1 MAGCLVGGPYVGW
14 LDFFPFRQYRWS
26 LSRKKVEGK
35 IPHPDPEH
43 GSLLGHPDVRGSRL
57 SAVLCS
63 GPKVKTGRLPAVSFL
78 SLNSKHGTEHLWK
91 LEFRVPMEHK
101 PSSRPT
107 AGHRPSH
114 YFCPSPKYLRPS
126 ALCLSS
132 SHYKLL
138 ALVTKK
144 RPLVVNPDVR
154 QGWKPCFN
162 PRRNR
167 CLYKDDPASN
177 SFIGCFFD
185 ISLAGLWVNSK
196 SLLILILISSNWDNN
211 ERISLFSISSVGKK
225 NFLCFDRYATNLS
238 LL

>member
-1 MAGCLVGGPYVGW
+1 MSAGWISFL
-14 LDFFPFRQYRWS
+14 LDSTGDRSAGRRWKVKS
-26 LSRKKVEGK
+26 LTLILSMDLCR
-35 IPHPDPEH
+35 
-43 GSLLGHPDVRGSRL
+43 GHPDVRGSRL

-138 ALVTKK
+138 ALVTKNA
-144 RPLVVNPDVR
+144 P
-154 QGWKPCFN
+154 
-162 PRRNR
+162 
-167 CLYKDDPASN
+167 
-177 SFIGCFFD
+177 
-185 ISLAGLWVNSK
+185 
-196 SLLILILISSNWDNN
+196 
-211 ERISLFSISSVGKK
+211 
-225 NFLCFDRYATNLS
+225 
-238 LL
+238 

>member
-14 LDFFPFRQYRWS
+14 LDFFPSRQYRWS
-26 LSRKKVEGK
+26 LSWKKVEGK

-43 GSLLGHPDVRGSRL
+43 GSLPGSPWCQRKPSL
-57 SAVLCS
+57 CCAVLRAKGQDWKASSCVVSVLKFQTWDRAPLEAGVQSPS
-63 GPKVKTGRLPAVSFL
+63 GTQTLLQTYSWSQTFTLFL
-78 SLNSKHGTEHLWK
+78 SIPKI
-91 LEFRVPMEHK
+91 
-101 PSSRPT
+101 
-107 AGHRPSH
+107 
-114 YFCPSPKYLRPS
+114 PSPF
-126 ALCLSS
+126 CTLSVIIS
-132 SHYKLL
+132 LQISGIGN
-138 ALVTKK
+138 KK

-154 QGWKPCFN
+154 QGWNPCFN

-211 ERISLFSISSVGKK
+211 ERISLFSISSVRKK
-225 NFLCFDRYATNLS
+225 NFLCFDRYGTNLS